1 MKASEKLKADSMN
14 TDSHLFLD
22 TLEQMKDI
30 LASPDIASRADDTL
44 VTQII
49 KDFYSLIDEYA
60 LAQSSDIDEPEAIK
74 EILAQLASK
83 IDIIE
88 QHVKSET
95 DKLSFLS
102 NVTPKS

>member
-1 MKASEKLKADSMN
+1 LKASEKLKADSMN
-14 TDSHLFLD
+14 IDSHLFLD
-22 TLEQMKDI
+22 TLEQMKEI
-30 LASPDIASRADDTL
+30 LASPDIASRAEDTF

-60 LAQSSDIDEPEAIK
+60 LAQSSDIDEPEVIK

-88 QHVKSET
+88 QHVKLET

>member
-1 MKASEKLKADSMN
+1 MN
-14 TDSHLFLD
+14 IDSHLFLD
-22 TLEQMKDI
+22 TLEQMKEI
-30 LASPDIASRADDTL
+30 LASPDIASRAEDTF

-49 KDFYSLIDEYA
+49 KEFYSLIDEYA
-60 LAQSSDIDEPEAIK
+60 LAQSSDIDESEAIK

-88 QHVKSET
+88 QHVKLET

>member
-1 MKASEKLKADSMN
+1 MN
-14 TDSHLFLD
+14 IDSHLFLD
-22 TLEQMKDI
+22 TLEQMKEI
-30 LASPDIASRADDTL
+30 LASPDIASRADDTF

-49 KDFYSLIDEYA
+49 KDFHSLIDEYA

-83 IDIIE
+83 IDTIE
-88 QHVKSET
+88 QHVKLET